1 MNQEID
7 IFKKKYIKYK
17 SKYITS
23 KQKGGDTEQLLKKM
37 RDHKGEFVLVIGS
50 SNDQPHCLEFSNSTE
65 NRDKMVVSIDFVFI
79 KSDNNFNIDFNIEE
93 NWKILHEFDGRFRT
107 IIFDIFVDTNVNRDI
122 DIYKHIKQLLIV
134 GGKMYKYFSYGFTNI
149 PAYIQS
155 QSITRPFTETDI
167 CIIKTQCQNIPEDI
181 LKLLQKITSIQF
193 LETPY
198 GLLGASYTYPQLGL
212 NQMDYKIKDTA
223 GKDVIWYIKSLS
235 QFFANRT
242 YANLLQNV
250 YNFDIQFFSKCI
262 NYPLKSPYF
271 EKETPRYRDDMCFV
285 VCTKK

>member
-1 MNQEID
+1 MNYEID
-7 IFKKKYIKYK
+7 LFKKKYIKYK

-50 SNDQPHCLEFSNSTE
+50 SNDQPHCLEFSNSPE
-65 NRDKMVVSIDFVFI
+65 NLDKMVVSIDTFFI

-107 IIFDIFVDTNVNRDI
+107 IIFDIFVDTHVDRDI

-134 GGKMYKYFSYGFTNI
+134 GGKMYKYFSYGFPNI

-155 QSITRPFTETDI
+155 ELITRPFIETDI
-167 CIIKTQCQNIPEDI
+167 SIIKTQCQNIPDNI
-181 LKLLQKITSIQF
+181 LKLLQKIQSIQF
-193 LETPY
+193 IETPY
-198 GLLGASYTYPQLGL
+198 GLLGFNNTYEKLGL
-212 NQMDYKIKDTA
+212 NSIDWQIRDTA
-223 GKDVIWYIKSLS
+223 SNDVLWYIKSLN

-262 NYPLKSPYF
+262 DYPLKYPSFDPR
-271 EKETPRYRDDMCFV
+271 PRYKDDMCFV

>member
-1 MNQEID
+1 MYHEID
-7 IFKKKYIKYK
+7 LFKKKYIKYK

-50 SNDQPHCLEFSNSTE
+50 NKNEPHFLEFSNSPE
-65 NRDKMVVSIDFVFI
+65 NRDKMVVSIDLLFI

-134 GGKMYKYFSYGFTNI
+134 GGKMYKYFSRGFINI

-198 GLLGASYTYPQLGL
+198 GLIGQNYTYPQLGL

-235 QFFANRT
+235 HFFANRT

-271 EKETPRYRDDMCFV
+271 EKEIPRYKDDMCFV